1 MSVHGSHIV
10 FTDGQRAYEYTA
22 INCIFVCILGANL
35 AFLWQYMLIKD
46 MQFVE
51 WQLMVLSRTNNV
63 RGVVILEFV
72 LDDVAFHS

>member
-1 MSVHGSHIV
+1 
-10 FTDGQRAYEYTA
+10 
-22 INCIFVCILGANL
+22 
-35 AFLWQYMLIKD
+35 MLIKD